1 MLWDRSRGMKKPR
14 APLCFVMVW
23 NGPLLLLRTRRILAM
38 RSCLLRNA
46 NTARRYIATIAGAAD
61 MQYADSFVPAADCVG
76 VRYDLV
82 GPLFFTVAPRAILI
96 DWLQWND
103 RHGCYSDSD
112 NRREFGA
119 PCPTRELRIMAI
131 DQCAAIGDTDHIES
145 IFDILRQLE
154 RAATKLEK
162 AGDPLGAS
170 QLRER
175 AERMIHQKPVRNGG
189 RNE

>member
-1 MLWDRSRGMKKPR
+1 MHLFSR
-14 APLCFVMVW
+14 
-23 NGPLLLLRTRRILAM
+23 
-38 RSCLLRNA
+38 RNA
-46 NTARRYIATIAGAAD
+46 NIARRSIATIAGAAD
-61 MQYADSFVPAADCVG
+61 MKYSNSFFPAADCVG

-82 GPLFFTVAPRAILI
+82 GPLFFTIAPRAILI

-103 RHGCYSDSD
+103 PNGCYSDSE

-131 DQCAAIGDTDHIES
+131 DQCAAIGNIEHIES

-154 RAATKLEK
+154 RAAMNLEK
-162 AGDPLGAS
+162 IGDHVGAS

-175 AERMIHQKPVRNGG
+175 AERMIHKKPVRALQFFGG
-189 RNE
+189 KK